1 MGEKFYDLFMEKI
14 INIGMTNIEKEALLG
29 YFEFTLVNMVE
40 QLEQDG
46 IIHGPVQVGAVF
58 EAAYETLNEME
69 RTMADH
75 VELLQTEGKQ

>member
-1 MGEKFYDLFMEKI
+1 MGEKFYDLFMEKT
-14 INIGMTNIEKEALLG
+14 INIGMTNQEKEALLG
-29 YFEFTLVNMVE
+29 YFEFTLVSMVE
-40 QLEQDG
+40 GLEQQG

-75 VELLQTEGKQ
+75 VESQQIDTKH